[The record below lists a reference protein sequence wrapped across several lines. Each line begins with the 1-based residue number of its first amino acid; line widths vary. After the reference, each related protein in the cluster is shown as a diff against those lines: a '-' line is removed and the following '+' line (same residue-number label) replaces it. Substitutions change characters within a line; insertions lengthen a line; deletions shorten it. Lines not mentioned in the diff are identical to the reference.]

1 MVLDSGLKSMVWE
14 GSVLDANEGI
24 RFHGKTIKDCQ
35 GILPKGLLGDEMLPE
50 GMFWLL
56 LTGQV
61 PSTAQVRVLSRTL
74 AENAALPPFVDKLL
88 DGLPTTLHPM
98 TQCALP
104 FPTVTLPAA
113 MPGFCC

>member
-1 MVLDSGLKSMVWE
+1 MLWE

-35 GILPKGLLGDEMLPE
+35 EVLPKGLSGQEMLPE

-61 PSTAQVRVLSRTL
+61 PSTEQVRGLSRTM
-74 AENAALPPFVDKLL
+74 AENAGLPEFVEKLL
-88 DGLPTTLHPM
+88 DNFPTTLHPM
-98 TQCALP
+98 TQRMLP
-104 FPTVTLPAA
+104 FPALVAA
-113 MPGFCC
+113 RGH

>member
-1 MVLDSGLKSMVWE
+1 MLWE

-35 GILPKGLLGDEMLPE
+35 QVLPKGLSGEEMLPE

-61 PSTAQVRVLSRTL
+61 PSTEQVRGLSRTL
-74 AENAALPPFVDKLL
+74 AENAGLPEFVEKLL
-88 DGLPTTLHPM
+88 DNLPPTLHPM
-98 TQCALP
+98 TQCPLP
-104 FPTVTLPAA
+104 PLP
-113 MPGFCC
+113 PLQHLLTHPSSRHRRLRPEP

>member
-1 MVLDSGLKSMVWE
+1 MLWE

-35 GILPKGLLGDEMLPE
+35 KVLPKGLSGEEMLPE

-61 PSTAQVRVLSRTL
+61 PTTEQVRVFSREL
-74 AENAALPPFVDKLL
+74 AEKATLPGFVEKLL
-88 DGLPTTLHPM
+88 DNLPTTLHPM
-98 TQCALP
+98 TQCTSLRYPAP
-104 FPTVTLPAA
+104 PSPPRVTRANQKSELS
-113 MPGFCC
+113 

>member
-1 MVLDSGLKSMVWE
+1 MLWE

-35 GILPKGLLGDEMLPE
+35 KILPKGKSGEEMLPE

-61 PSTAQVRVLSRTL
+61 PSTEQVRGFSKTL
-74 AENAALPPFVDKLL
+74 AENA
-88 DGLPTTLHPM
+88 GLPEFVEKLMDNLPKTLHPM
-98 TQCALP
+98 TQCKLISP
-104 FPTVTLPAA
+104 KPSS
-113 MPGFCC
+113 

>member
-1 MVLDSGLKSMVWE
+1 MVWE
-14 GSVLDANEGI
+14 GSVLDADEGI
-24 RFHGKTIKDCQ
+24 RFHGKTIKECQ
-35 GILPKGLLGDEMLPE
+35 RILPKGLSGDEMLPE

-61 PSTAQVRVLSRTL
+61 PSTAQVRALSRTL
-74 AENAALPPFVDKLL
+74 AENAALPSFVNKLL

-104 FPTVTLPAA
+104 RPPAGKSA
-113 MPGFCC
+113 MSSFCC